1 MEKEHLHEE
10 PESKQE
16 GFEEQKI
23 AAEDLKF
30 IRSVVEKTSR
40 QLKPD
45 VHIMIACGLICIIA
59 YTTLYFLKIRRL
71 DKWIWPVGLSMM
83 SIILCYTIVGLVRIA
98 KYEKKAGFISHL
110 KKQVTWVW
118 IFITL
123 HGLAW
128 TILAML
134 FNDFAGGDPP
144 FVWAM
149 LFSVGLCVL
158 GIFHSKEW
166 LFGAIV
172 IFIGMVLT
180 YFVKESAYIILA
192 LAMGAGFTIPAII
205 VQRNY
210 RKQEKENEQV

>member
-1 MEKEHLHEE
+1 MENEHVNAAPQPS
-10 PESKQE
+10 PENAQE
-16 GFEEQKI
+16 HNTI
-23 AAEDLKF
+23 DDLRF
-30 IRSVVEKTSR
+30 VRSAIEKTYR
-40 QLKPD
+40 EVRPD
-45 VHIMIACGLICIIA
+45 VHIMIACGLVCMIA
-59 YTTLYFLKIRRL
+59 CTAGYFLKTRQL
-71 DKWIWPVGLSMM
+71 DKWIWPMALSMI
-83 SIILCYTIVGLVRIA
+83 SIILCYTIIGLVRIA
-98 KYEKKAGFISHL
+98 KYEKKTGFISHL

-166 LFGAIV
+166 FFGAIL
-172 IFIGMVLT
+172 IFVGMMLT
-180 YFVKESAYIILA
+180 YFVEESAYIILG
-192 LAMGAGFTIPAII
+192 LAMGAGFIIPAII
-205 VQRNY
+205 AQRNY
-210 RKQEKENEQV
+210 RKQEEDYE